1 MRGGR
6 LFRYCATS
14 AETSHVAM
22 AEKEFAELV
31 GMQYAVGVNSCS
43 SAILLMMVTAGVR
56 PGDAVL
62 TNGFTFTALPSTIM
76 RLNARPVLVETRD
89 DFTMDLDDLEAK
101 MDAHPDAKTL
111 LLSHMRGKVCD
122 MDRVAA
128 LCAARGVTLLEDCA
142 HGCGVTWRGRQL
154 GYHGKL
160 AAYSTQSDKVI
171 NSGEGGFVTTDD
183 DAVAAQLIYLS
194 GAYER
199 RYNKHAVR
207 PDDALCEAAMREM
220 PNLSV
225 RMAEVT
231 AAMMRP
237 LIANLPQRVDDYNR
251 RWESVVAVL
260 ESSAGET
267 LAVPRGDARCGGVGD
282 HLNFQLREHVT
293 PAQNEAFRRECAAL
307 GVPVSWFCS
316 PVNARWH
323 VNWREF
329 GAPEFELPNT
339 DALLYRSFDLKMPP
353 HFDDADFVHLASV
366 IAYAANKAVATTA
379 EA

>member
-1 MRGGR
+1 MAIPEEGIEAAVEVMRSGR
-6 LFRYCATS
+6 LFRYCAPS

-142 HGCGVTWRGRQL
+142 HGC
-154 GYHGKL
+154 
-160 AAYSTQSDKVI
+160 AA
-171 NSGEGGFVTTDD
+171 
-183 DAVAAQLIYLS
+183 
-194 GAYER
+194 
-199 RYNKHAVR
+199 
-207 PDDALCEAAMREM
+207 
-220 PNLSV
+220 
-225 RMAEVT
+225 
-231 AAMMRP
+231 
-237 LIANLPQRVDDYNR
+237 
-251 RWESVVAVL
+251 
-260 ESSAGET
+260 
-267 LAVPRGDARCGGVGD
+267 
-282 HLNFQLREHVT
+282 
-293 PAQNEAFRRECAAL
+293 
-307 GVPVSWFCS
+307 
-316 PVNARWH
+316 
-323 VNWREF
+323 
-329 GAPEFELPNT
+329 
-339 DALLYRSFDLKMPP
+339 
-353 HFDDADFVHLASV
+353 
-366 IAYAANKAVATTA
+366 
-379 EA
+379 